1 MTYASDLGLK
11 VGSKIKVIDSNPHSP
26 KDMYNHND
34 ILLFVEDTGE
44 KCSKFHNLTT
54 GDDNCWFT
62 FQDRTNCTMTWE
74 HYKEPVKVTPKLVW
88 KEMTLEEVKA
98 VQVGDKIRIDGV
110 ENEVTYTFN
119 KVTDFGFRTTGER
132 KHFENNWVTDIV
144 CSDTVAGM
152 EHKFEKLVDETGM
165 STRLERHKEYDVRLT
180 GGDIAHIFLLTG
192 YAYNMHSLYNKVAT
206 LLGTSGGVIGVNLPP
221 VNLFAEVGYKDAM
234 NKLLAAPE
242 TEDQRKL
249 RELKEQYES
258 LGKAIEA
265 MEKK

>member
-1 MTYASDLGLK
+1 M
-11 VGSKIKVIDSNPHSP
+11 SKLI
-26 KDMYNHND
+26 
-34 ILLFVEDTGE
+34 
-44 KCSKFHNLTT
+44 
-54 GDDNCWFT
+54 
-62 FQDRTNCTMTWE
+62 
-74 HYKEPVKVTPKLVW
+74 W

-110 ENEVTYTFN
+110 ENEVIFTFN
-119 KVTDFGFRTTGER
+119 KVIDFGFRTDGKR
-132 KHFENNWVTDIV
+132 KHFETKYITDIV
-144 CSDTVAGM
+144 CADAVAGM
-152 EHKFEKLVDETGM
+152 EHKFEMLVEETEM
-165 STRLERHKEYDVRLT
+165 NTRLERNKEYDVKLT
-180 GGDIAHIFLLTG
+180 GEDIAHIFLLTG

-265 MEKK
+265 REKK

>member
-1 MTYASDLGLK
+1 MTYASDLGL
-11 VGSKIKVIDSNPHSP
+11 VVDSKIKIIAP
-26 KDMYNHND
+26 KGTRSQYYDDQD
-34 ILLFVEDTGE
+34 ILELTRDDRTSSPRFQ
-44 KCSKFHNLTT
+44 NLTK
-54 GDDNCWFT
+54 GALAYFT
-62 FQDRTNCTMTWE
+62 VGDRTDECISWE
-74 HYKEPVKVTPKLVW
+74 HYKEPKMVW

-110 ENEVTYTFN
+110 ENKVTYTFN
-119 KVTDFGFRTTGER
+119 KVADFGFRTTNVR
-132 KHFENNWVTDIV
+132 KYLNTGHDTDIV
-144 CSDTVAGM
+144 DYDAVREM
-152 EHKFEKLVDETGM
+152 KHKFEHLVEETEM
-165 STRLERHKEYDVRLT
+165 NTRLERNKEYDVKLT
-180 GGDIAHIFLLTG
+180 GEDIAHIFLLTG

-265 MEKK
+265 MENK